1 MYDKPV
7 LGVSFLFLFFFSFLL
22 LKKNLRSTTWLGAMS
37 YLRVQVSCDRGRRNY
52 RLERSNGMLR
62 CNAMGR
68 MMGERWRLSIR
79 TGAGPLLFLF
89 LFLSLNNPPRRA
101 FIKRQLVPTHST
113 QDIHTYTPP
122 WWRSMSL
129 GKGRKH
135 ATKHQSRKKKKK
147 KNQSINIP
155 SG

>member
-7 LGVSFLFLFFFSFLL
+7 LGFLFLFFFPP

-89 LFLSLNNPPRRA
+89 LSLSLSLSTIHREEHSSNANWCQHTAHKTSTHTPLPDGVQCLSARVVNTPQNISPERR
-101 FIKRQLVPTHST
+101 R
-113 QDIHTYTPP
+113 
-122 WWRSMSL
+122 R
-129 GKGRKH
+129 R
-135 ATKHQSRKKKKK
+135 RKKT
-147 KNQSINIP
+147 SR
-155 SG
+155 